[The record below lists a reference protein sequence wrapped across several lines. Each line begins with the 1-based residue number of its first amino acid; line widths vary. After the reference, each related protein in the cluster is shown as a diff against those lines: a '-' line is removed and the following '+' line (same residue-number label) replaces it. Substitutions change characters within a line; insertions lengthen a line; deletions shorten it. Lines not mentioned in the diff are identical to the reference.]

1 MNSVQ
6 RKKYKLDKLCN
17 RNNKT
22 TVTYLWCYRTKYSS
36 GLSILKIIAKIAISL
51 IWKARG
57 VGIETGVIGG
67 GVRMPHL
74 NGIFIHENASL
85 GEYCTIFQQV
95 TIGANEHKSN
105 PKKAPQI
112 GNHVYIGAGAKI
124 LGDIVIGDNVRI
136 GANSVVTKN
145 VPDNMTV
152 VGYNRILKTSSSN
165 DKL

>member
-1 MNSVQ
+1 
-6 RKKYKLDKLCN
+6 
-17 RNNKT
+17 
-22 TVTYLWCYRTKYSS
+22 
-36 GLSILKIIAKIAISL
+36 
-51 IWKARG
+51 
-57 VGIETGVIGG
+57 
-67 GVRMPHL
+67 MPHL

-105 PKKAPQI
+105 PMKAPQI

-124 LGDIVIGDNVRI
+124 LGDIVIGDNVKI

-165 DKL
+165 EKL

>member
-67 GVRMPHL
+67 GL
-74 NGIFIHENASL
+74 ECLI
-85 GEYCTIFQQV
+85 
-95 TIGANEHKSN
+95 
-105 PKKAPQI
+105 
-112 GNHVYIGAGAKI
+112 
-124 LGDIVIGDNVRI
+124 
-136 GANSVVTKN
+136 
-145 VPDNMTV
+145 
-152 VGYNRILKTSSSN
+152 
-165 DKL
+165 